1 MKPYAIPRDPG
12 LVVYDAGLKDDP
24 EMADLAQQLEDLEK
38 EFVVREIDI
47 TFKEKKLFDKTVLSS
62 SDAYRFIRDIIFE
75 GMEVQEHFVVLYTN
89 QSNQIIGYYRH
100 SKGTINST
108 QVDIQLVMAVA
119 LKTLSK
125 GMIVSHNHPSG
136 SLRPSEADRRMTR
149 VLKEAAQ
156 VFSIVLLDHII
167 ATANGYYSFADSGE
181 SSLSGPG
188 EEQPEV
194 PVHILVGNVDAL
206 TAQHG
211 GAAHRCRL
219 HRVAEGVGHHPW
231 QVHPFSVVVEE
242 AVSDGEDVAVACD
255 GGLLVIR

>member
-194 PVHILVGNVDAL
+194 AELRARILAAL
-206 TAQHG
+206 KRVTAANSPALFHLTQTEAG
-211 GAAHRCRL
+211 YRKVEAAVMERVVRHRRI
-219 HRVAEGVGHHPW
+219 P
-231 QVHPFSVVVEE
+231 E
-242 AVSDGEDVAVACD
+242 AVIPQLESEWQGE
-255 GGLLVIR
+255 

>member
-1 MKPYAIPRDPG
+1 
-12 LVVYDAGLKDDP
+12 
-24 EMADLAQQLEDLEK
+24 MADLAQQLEDLEK

-194 PVHILVGNVDAL
+194 AELRARILAAL
-206 TAQHG
+206 KRVTAANSPALHHLIQTEAG
-211 GAAHRCRL
+211 YRKVEAAVMERVVRHRRIPEAIIPQL
-219 HRVAEGVGHHPW
+219 ESEW
-231 QVHPFSVVVEE
+231 Q
-242 AVSDGEDVAVACD
+242 GE
-255 GGLLVIR
+255 